1 MQAKEFL
8 LQVQRAETELRLIA
22 ERRAHFEDLAV
33 SVGGGIAK
41 ATLDKPSGGSRV
53 ETAAI
58 GLTDLLTDLDVK
70 QKEYA
75 AIVSKAEELIAK
87 LPQQNHRVVL
97 TMRYILNCNWQYIST
112 FMHYKDPKSVYR
124 VHGWALQ
131 ELQKV
136 M

>member
-1 MQAKEFL
+1 MPVKEFL
-8 LQVQRAETELRLIA
+8 SQVQRAETELRLIA
-22 ERRAHFEDLAV
+22 ERRAHFEDLAA

-58 GLTDLLTDLDVK
+58 GLVDLLTDLDVK
-70 QKEYA
+70 EREYA
-75 AIVSKAEELIAK
+75 AVVKKAEELIGK

-97 TMRYILNCNWQYIST
+97 TLRYILNRSWSYISN
-112 FMHYKDPKSVYR
+112 FMNYKDPKSVYR

-131 ELQKV
+131 ELQKL